1 MSQFSLCNC
10 EETAYIRDFMIVFSS
25 LRLRVNWLSS
35 ITNGI
40 RNISINS
47 LLNNLIIEITDTG
60 R

>member
-10 EETAYIRDFMIVFSS
+10 EETASIRDFTIVFSS
-25 LRLRVNWLSS
+25 LRLRVNWLGS

>member
-10 EETAYIRDFMIVFSS
+10 EETAYIRDFIIVISS

-47 LLNNLIIEITDTG
+47 LSIT
-60 R
+60 

>member
-10 EETAYIRDFMIVFSS
+10 EETTYIRDFIIVFSS
-25 LRLRVNWLSS
+25 LSLRVNWFCS

-47 LLNNLIIEITDTG
+47 LLNNLSKEITDTG